1 MSFFS
6 ELKRRN
12 VIRVGIAYAVIAW
25 LIMQF
30 SDVVLNNIE
39 APVWVFKVIMLIL
52 AIGFPIALI
61 FAWAFELTP
70 DGIKKEKDVD
80 RSQSIRSETGKK
92 LNTAIIGLLVVVA
105 VYFFWESRFAEK
117 SLKGSEPF
125 SEQTVDQ
132 TPQANEKRA
141 LTPLSKKS
149 VAVLPFVNMSSDP
162 EQEYFS
168 DGITEEII
176 NALVKIP
183 GLSVPARTSVFG
195 FKGHQ
200 GDVRQIGQQL
210 NVAYIL
216 EGSIRSQA
224 NQVRITAQLIKVDD
238 GFHLW
243 SETYD
248 RQLDNI
254 FVVQEEIASAISEVL
269 VGALDVGVATVPNK
283 TVNMEAYDTYLH
295 GRVLLRERKPETI
308 EVLERAT
315 QLDPSFAPAWAAL
328 ALAYQVRGYYVL
340 SGVEYQEKAKQTA
353 RHALSL
359 DPNNVDALDALAS
372 AMRDTWHWAEA
383 EALYDKAL
391 AIDPQSSELL
401 EDVSEFLCG
410 VGRSHDC
417 LEVAKRGH
425 TLDPNFFVLV
435 RNYIESL
442 IMTGRNEKAIEVL
455 QQYRPEMYDQEPT
468 EAAMISSIGSSI
480 AMAFLSG
487 DVQTAIKFMSEF
499 QPSEAYRPVKAAS
512 LNLLA
517 GTADDEDLDTLKAL
531 GYTNQRDI
539 NSYSFSIEG
548 FMLAYAGESEF
559 LIDAAID
566 LTRRDQWGHLWSA
579 WHPIWKPVRANPRFQ
594 ELLEIYKL
602 PEYWDEAGW
611 PDYCHRVDAERIAC
625 E

>member
-1 MSFFS
+1 
-6 ELKRRN
+6 
-12 VIRVGIAYAVIAW
+12 
-25 LIMQF
+25 
-30 SDVVLNNIE
+30 
-39 APVWVFKVIMLIL
+39 
-52 AIGFPIALI
+52 
-61 FAWAFELTP
+61 
-70 DGIKKEKDVD
+70 
-80 RSQSIRSETGKK
+80 
-92 LNTAIIGLLVVVA
+92 
-105 VYFFWESRFAEK
+105 
-117 SLKGSEPF
+117 
-125 SEQTVDQ
+125 
-132 TPQANEKRA
+132 
-141 LTPLSKKS
+141 
-149 VAVLPFVNMSSDP
+149 MSSDP

-216 EGSIRSQA
+216 EGSIRSQS

-254 FVVQEEIASAISEVL
+254 FVVQEEIAASISKVL

-295 GRVLLRERKPETI
+295 GRALLRERDLKAI

-353 RHALSL
+353 RHALTL
-359 DPNNVDALDALAS
+359 DPYNVDALDALAS

-383 EALYDKAL
+383 EEIFDKAL
-391 AIDPQSSELL
+391 AIDPQSTELL
-401 EDVSEFLCG
+401 EDVSEFFCG
-410 VGRSHDC
+410 VGRINDC

-425 TLDPNFFVLV
+425 ELDPSFFPLT
-435 RNYIESL
+435 RNYVEAL
-442 IMTGRNEKAIEVL
+442 IMTGSYENVDGILRQNLHTGYSPSTVETD
-455 QQYRPEMYDQEPT
+455 PG
-468 EAAMISSIGSSI
+468 SILGDNI
-480 AMAFLSG
+480 ILALLSN
-487 DVQTAIKFMSEF
+487 DVQTAINLLNEF
-499 QPSEAYRPVKAAS
+499 QPSESYRPVKTAA
-512 LNLLA
+512 LNILA
-517 GTADDEDLDTLKAL
+517 GTIDKEDLDALKAVDYKKYL
-531 GYTNQRDI
+531 NIGW
-539 NSYSFSIEG
+539 YSFSIEG
-548 FMLAYAGESEF
+548 YMLAYAGESDY
-559 LIDAAID
+559 LIDAAIYFAE
-566 LTRRDQWGHLWSA
+566 RDQWSHLFSA
-579 WHPIWKPVRANPRFQ
+579 WHPSWKTVRSNPRFQ
-594 ELLEIYKL
+594 EILELYRL

-611 PDYCHRVDAERIAC
+611 PDFCHRVDAERIAC

>member
-1 MSFFS
+1 MSFFD

-80 RSQSIRSETGKK
+80 RSQSIRSHTGKK
-92 LNTAIIGLLVVVA
+92 LNTAIIGLLALVA
-105 VYFFWESRFAEK
+105 VYFFWESRFADDGETAPPEAAQ
-117 SLKGSEPF
+117 SVSATLPVETA
-125 SEQTVDQ
+125 ETIE
-132 TPQANEKRA
+132 QAN
-141 LTPLSKKS
+141 TKKS

-200 GDVRQIGQQL
+200 GDVRQIGEQL

-216 EGSIRSQA
+216 EGSIRSQS

-254 FVVQEEIASAISEVL
+254 FVVQEEIAASISKVL

-295 GRVLLRERKPETI
+295 GRALLRERDLKAM

-353 RHALSL
+353 RHALTL
-359 DPNNVDALDALAS
+359 DPYNVDALDALAS
-372 AMRDTWHWAEA
+372 ALRDTWHWAEA
-383 EALYDKAL
+383 EKIFDQAL

-401 EDVSEFLCG
+401 EDVSEFHCA
-410 VGRSHDC
+410 VGRSEAC
-417 LEVAKRGH
+417 TEVARRGH
-425 TLDPNFFVLV
+425 ELDPNFFPLG
-435 RNYIESL
+435 RNYIEGL
-442 IMTGRNEKAIEVL
+442 IMSGRHDEVINTFQEVL
-455 QQYRPEMYDQEPT
+455 SGGYYKDPGEVGP
-468 EAAMISSIGSSI
+468 ASSMGDDFI
-480 AMAFLSG
+480 MAVLAN
-487 DVQTAIKFMSEF
+487 DLQTAVSSMNAY
-499 QPSEAYRPVKAAS
+499 QPSETYQPVKAAA
-512 LNLLA
+512 LNVLA
-517 GTADDEDLDTLKAL
+517 GTANSEDLEALKSPDHMIYTNIG
-531 GYTNQRDI
+531 GYT
-539 NSYSFSIEG
+539 FSIEG
-548 FMLAYAGESEF
+548 YMLAMAGESDF
-559 LIDAAID
+559 VISNSLD
-566 LTRRDQWGHLWSA
+566 LVRRDQWGHPFSV
-579 WHPIWKPVRANPRFQ
+579 WHPVWKTVRSNPRFQ
-594 ELLEIYKL
+594 DILELYKL
-602 PEYWDEAGW
+602 PEYWDETGW
-611 PDYCHRVDAERIAC
+611 PDFCQRADAERITC

>member
-1 MSFFS
+1 MSFFD

-52 AIGFPIALI
+52 GIGFPIALI

-80 RSQSIRSETGKK
+80 RSQSIRSATGKK
-92 LNTAIIGLLVVVA
+92 LNTAIIGLLALVA
-105 VYFFWESRFAEK
+105 VYFFWESRFADDAETVPPEATQSVSATVPVEK
-117 SLKGSEPF
+117 AEAN
-125 SEQTVDQ
+125 E
-132 TPQANEKRA
+132 QAND
-141 LTPLSKKS
+141 KKS

-200 GDVRQIGQQL
+200 GDVRQIGAQL

-254 FVVQEEIASAISEVL
+254 FVVQEEIAASISKVL

-295 GRVLLRERKPETI
+295 GRALLRERDPEAMD
-308 EVLERAT
+308 VLERAT

-353 RHALSL
+353 RHALDM
-359 DPNNVDALDALAS
+359 DPDNIDALGVLAS

-383 EALYDKAL
+383 EEIFDKAL
-391 AIDPQSSELL
+391 AIDSQSTELL
-401 EDVSEFLCG
+401 EDVSEFFCA
-410 VGRSHDC
+410 VGRITDC
-417 LEVAKRGH
+417 LEVGKRGH
-425 TLDPNFFVLV
+425 ELDPNFFPLT
-435 RNYIESL
+435 RNYIDAL
-442 IMTGRNEKAIEVL
+442 IMTGSIE
-455 QQYRPEMYDQEPT
+455 
-468 EAAMISSIGSSI
+468 EAAGLMQQDLRSGYSESPLETGPISIIGNKTI
-480 AMAFLSG
+480 LALLTG
-487 DVQTAIKFMSEF
+487 DVQTAISEF
-499 QPSEAYRPVKAAS
+499 NKYQPSEAYKPVKAAA
-512 LNLLA
+512 LKVLA
-517 GTADDEDLDTLKAL
+517 STADKNDLDALKAVDYEKYL
-531 GYTNQRDI
+531 SIGW
-539 NSYSFSIEG
+539 YSFSIEG
-548 FMLAYAGESEF
+548 YMLAYAGESDH
-559 LIDAAID
+559 LIDAAIYFAE
-566 LTRRDQWGHLWSA
+566 RDQWSHLFSA
-579 WHPIWKPVRANPRFQ
+579 WYPSWNTVRSNPRFQ
-594 ELLEIYKL
+594 EALEIYKL

-611 PDYCHRVDAERIAC
+611 PDYCQRVDEERIIC